1 MTALELHQWLLSEL
15 KAEIKE
21 EIRIN
26 NQILKRAEEVNTKA
40 LQAIAQAQKAM
51 ANS

>member
-40 LQAIAQAQKAM
+40 LQAIAHAKKAM
-51 ANS
+51 ASC